1 MAQRKTGFSSN
12 SNIQGDKLILN
23 YGLTAAVGIQ
33 WAGETSSTYNFP
45 EVDGASSSVLT
56 TDGNG
61 NLVWSTINTGTG
73 NVQGT
78 MSTTY
83 IPKFITGY
91 GLTDS
96 SIYNTNNQIL
106 FPAGQSGTPSIAF
119 QGDTDLGI
127 YRSAANQLTITTN
140 GTDVASFKYDE
151 VNIQPASGNSQI
163 YVSNGGV
170 AITQN
175 TQIDISTPALRWTGH
190 SMADEDLL
198 YYDMVTQTIKG
209 TSSANFIGTGA
220 TGAVGAT
227 GAQGTYSGPTI
238 MLQSGT
244 CSGDEFSGSPL
255 TRSITFVGTF
265 TQSYN
270 VFLNSDISR
279 DWTIINKNSSG
290 FDINSNSITSFTEL
304 IEWTA
309 IETSAT
315 QSGMFIGA
323 QGIQGPQ
330 GATGATGAD
339 GPVGATG
346 TGLGTLWQT
355 LQDTNVIGWTFSNG
369 VNAQVTLTADRQLSI
384 TGATAGNSGVL
395 KIIQGGAGSFRI
407 NFGANDKFPSGT
419 YSFTTVAGR
428 WDMYGWTYD
437 GTYFNWSYANNYY

>member
-83 IPKFITGY
+83 IPKYITGY

-127 YRSAANQLTITTN
+127 YRSAANELTITTN

-163 YVSNGGV
+163 YVSNGSV

-209 TSSANFIGTGA
+209 TSSASMIGPTGPQGPMGATFWGGPTGA
-220 TGAVGAT
+220 DGAVGAT
-227 GAQGTYSGPTI
+227 GAT
-238 MLQSGT
+238 
-244 CSGDEFSGSPL
+244 
-255 TRSITFVGTF
+255 
-265 TQSYN
+265 
-270 VFLNSDISR
+270 
-279 DWTIINKNSSG
+279 
-290 FDINSNSITSFTEL
+290 
-304 IEWTA
+304 
-309 IETSAT
+309 
-315 QSGMFIGA
+315 
-323 QGIQGPQ
+323 
-330 GATGATGAD
+330 
-339 GPVGATG
+339 GATG

-369 VNAQVTLTADRQLSI
+369 VNAQVTLTANRQLTI